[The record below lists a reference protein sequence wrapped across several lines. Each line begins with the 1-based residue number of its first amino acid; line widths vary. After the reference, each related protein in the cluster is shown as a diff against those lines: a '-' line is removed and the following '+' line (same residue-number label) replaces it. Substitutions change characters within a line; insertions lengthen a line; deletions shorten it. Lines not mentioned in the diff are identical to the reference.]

1 MNGDVFTDYPLARL
15 TEVEL
20 GDDMAHLVMV
30 PNPEHH
36 PSGDF
41 AVSDARVGTGESDKA
56 TFSGLSVM
64 SHSSLMIW
72 SKTLRHFARCL
83 IVRLH
88 PGRYRV
94 SCGRGFGQ
102 MWEHRSVYRS
112 SSLG

>member
-1 MNGDVFTDYPLARL
+1 
-15 TEVEL
+15 
-20 GDDMAHLVMV
+20 MV

-41 AVSDARVGTGESDKA
+41 AVSDARVVTGESDKA

-64 SHSSLMIW
+64 SHRLFDGLEQ
-72 SKTLRHFARCL
+72 TLRHFARCL

-94 SCGRGFGQ
+94 SCGRGLVRCGNTAAFIGA
-102 MWEHRSVYRS
+102 RV
-112 SSLG
+112 